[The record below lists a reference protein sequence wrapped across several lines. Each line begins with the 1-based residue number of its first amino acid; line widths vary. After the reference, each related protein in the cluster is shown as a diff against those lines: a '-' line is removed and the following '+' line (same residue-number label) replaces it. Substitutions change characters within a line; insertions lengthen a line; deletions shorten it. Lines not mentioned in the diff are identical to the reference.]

1 MVRCGRL
8 WKDKFGMTHVG
19 RLFNGHLRSSP
30 ISTPYWDHITDPK
43 QGYKERIITMLS
55 RYPIDHPG
63 KEFIIRPDVAVDL
76 TKELET
82 LGIAVWAVTVW
93 CYVPPNVH
101 QSDCCP
107 DGYGGPSRQT
117 PDGMEWF
124 SEYVHLGYS
133 VPGFYEGEIPRN
145 LDLAAHCNPLVRQY
159 LQEQLPQ
166 VRGYNSNFRVS
177 IDLFIPDEWDLF
189 ANPS

>member
-1 MVRCGRL
+1 V
-8 WKDKFGMTHVG
+8 
-19 RLFNGHLRSSP
+19 N
-30 ISTPYWDHITDPK
+30 ISDQAQTGTPYWDRITDPK
-43 QGYKERIITMLS
+43 QNYKARIIELLR
-55 RYPIDHPG
+55 RYPIDRPG
-63 KEFIIRPDVAVDL
+63 REFIIHPNIAIDL
-76 TKELET
+76 TRELET
-82 LGIAVWAVTVW
+82 LGIAVWAVAVW

-101 QSDCCP
+101 QSECCP

-117 PDGMEWF
+117 PNGMEWF
-124 SEYVHLGYS
+124 SEYAHIGY
-133 VPGFYEGEIPRN
+133 EIP
-145 LDLAAHCNPLVRQY
+145 DFYDGEMSHLAKRCNPLVRQY